1 MSPSSQLAQLALIL
15 VVKRTQSVPGFLPLA
30 DNKFEYF
37 MANLR
42 ALMAEERKTGV

>member
-1 MSPSSQLAQLALIL
+1 MSPSSQLAQPVLIL
-15 VVKRTQSVPGFLPLA
+15 AFKRSQSVSGFLPLA
-30 DNKFEYF
+30 DNKSEYL